1 MRVLK
6 SFKILF
12 TFLASPRMI
21 WSALTYK
28 VFSITSYNMLHIIKD
43 EGINPQ
49 VIIDV
54 GANKGQFAIASA
66 HIFPRCKIFSF
77 EPDPDTYYQL
87 VENASAHKNI
97 VCFQTALGDTSGEI
111 EFNRNRYSLS
121 SSILSMTS
129 EHLQAF
135 PKATEKEIITV
146 PLTTL
151 DALAP
156 QLELT
161 KQALLKLD
169 VQGYEKLVIDGARKT
184 LANIEFVALE
194 ASFRPL
200 YEGEMSFSDCVI
212 NMRELGFEII
222 TPISHLQDPK
232 TAKILQIDLLFKNM
246 RKG

>member
-146 PLTTL
+146 PLIPWML
-151 DALAP
+151 LP

-169 VQGYEKLVIDGARKT
+169 VHVAKVSYRWSAE
-184 LANIEFVALE
+184 NISE
-194 ASFRPL
+194 
-200 YEGEMSFSDCVI
+200 Y
-212 NMRELGFEII
+212 
-222 TPISHLQDPK
+222 
-232 TAKILQIDLLFKNM
+232 
-246 RKG
+246 